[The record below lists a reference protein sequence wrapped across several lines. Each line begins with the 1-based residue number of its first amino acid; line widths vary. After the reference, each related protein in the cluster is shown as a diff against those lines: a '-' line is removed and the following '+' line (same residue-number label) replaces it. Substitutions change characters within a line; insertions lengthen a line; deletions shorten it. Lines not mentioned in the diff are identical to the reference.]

1 MEEKEY
7 EIDLGLVRV
16 RLKREEL
23 LDPLTEKPL
32 TDEQINTL
40 IKMKILKEVKE
51 KRLEEAV

>member
-51 KRLEEAV
+51 KKLEEAI

>member
-40 IKMKILKEVKE
+40 IKMNILKEVKE
-51 KRLEEAV
+51 KRLEEAI

>member
-40 IKMKILKEVKE
+40 IKMNILKEVKE
-51 KRLEEAV
+51 KKLEEAL